1 MSTSH
6 RQISMSKNT
15 VGASAISCSYSTLT
29 LFFRH
34 QNRLAD
40 VIFGDE
46 SDEDATGA
54 KKGYTFKNCD
64 EEEEEDDNGGSNS
77 SENDNDSNC

>member
-1 MSTSH
+1 
-6 RQISMSKNT
+6 MSKNT
-15 VGASAISCSYSTLT
+15 LGASAITCSYSTLT

-64 EEEEEDDNGGSNS
+64 EEEEEEEDDDGGSNS
-77 SENDNDSNC
+77 SDNDNDSNC

>member
-1 MSTSH
+1 
-6 RQISMSKNT
+6 MSKNT
-15 VGASAISCSYSTLT
+15 LGASAISCSYSTLT
-29 LFFRH
+29 LIFRH

-40 VIFGDE
+40 VMFGDE

-54 KKGYTFKNCD
+54 KKGCTFKNCD
-64 EEEEEDDNGGSNS
+64 DDEEEDDDDGGSNS

>member
-1 MSTSH
+1 
-6 RQISMSKNT
+6 MSKNT

-64 EEEEEDDNGGSNS
+64 EEEEEEEDDDGGSNS
-77 SENDNDSNC
+77 SDNDNDSNC

>member
-1 MSTSH
+1 
-6 RQISMSKNT
+6 MSKNT
-15 VGASAISCSYSTLT
+15 LGASAITCSYSTLT

-64 EEEEEDDNGGSNS
+64 DEEEDDDDDDDDGSNS

>member
-1 MSTSH
+1 
-6 RQISMSKNT
+6 MSKNT

-40 VIFGDE
+40 VMFGDE
-46 SDEDATGA
+46 SDEDEDATGA

-64 EEEEEDDNGGSNS
+64 DDEEEEDEDGGSNS

>member
-1 MSTSH
+1 
-6 RQISMSKNT
+6 MSKNL
-15 VGASAISCSYSTLT
+15 GASAISCSYSTLT

-34 QNRLAD
+34 QNRLA
-40 VIFGDE
+40 GDE

-64 EEEEEDDNGGSNS
+64 DEEEDDDDDDDDGSNS

>member
-1 MSTSH
+1 
-6 RQISMSKNT
+6 MSKNT
-15 VGASAISCSYSTLT
+15 LGASAITCSYSTLT